1 MEIVKQHRDAG
12 YEALGAGG
20 CVRNRL
26 LSLEPKDYGVATS
39 ARPDGQ
45 EVSLALEI
53 LRRQA
58 KSTSGAPLGL
68 GGIDIR
74 WAASYSQLESLG
86 GHRNALAAAAGW
98 YGRVAEWSNAPV
110 LKTGVPQGTGGSNPS
125 PTAWQMFNSCPS
137 LPACCARAG
146 AKVSRRSF

>member
-1 MEIVKQHRDAG
+1 MRAQPI
-12 YEALGAGG
+12 ALSG
-20 CVRNRL
+20 
-26 LSLEPKDYGVATS
+26 PKDYGVATS

-68 GGIDIR
+68 GGIDIL

-86 GHRNALAAAAGW
+86 GHRSALAAAAGW

-125 PTAWQMFNSCPS
+125 PTAWQMFDSCPHVVPEPGPMFHVGPFDGP
-137 LPACCARAG
+137 LERLAER
-146 AKVSRRSF
+146 